1 MKVAL
6 CTGSSS
12 TDLVLMNKLTVY
24 KCLAGDYCDYRCISI
39 IVSCVVAELFSSCWG
54 TKLATYLLPCP
65 AWGSVYLGVTVMCLE
80 LSVAC

>member
-12 TDLVLMNKLTVY
+12 TDLVLMNKLTVD

-39 IVSCVVAELFSSCWG
+39 IVSCVVADCSVHAGELNWLHIC
-54 TKLATYLLPCP
+54 YH
-65 AWGSVYLGVTVMCLE
+65 VQLGDLCNLE
-80 LSVAC
+80 SQLCA